1 MPINAKN
8 PIIIPAATL
17 DKFWIQRLVITAPEV
32 GGDANAEITLIPYNN
47 SGAKDYTQPKV
58 IKFHNILS
66 EIAAG
71 NVKLAQAF
79 GAIMEAVQD
88 KEDR

>member
-8 PIIIPAATL
+8 PIVRPAITL
-17 DKFWIQRLVITAPEV
+17 DKYWIQSLRINAAEV
-32 GGDANAEITLIPYNN
+32 GGDAQAEIVLIPYNN
-47 SGAKDYTQPKV
+47 SGDKDYTQPKV

-66 EIAAG
+66 EISAG

-79 GAIMEAVQD
+79 GAIMAAVQE
-88 KEDR
+88 KENE